1 MELLTYAFQSLQCN
15 VTYTFCKQQAIT
27 IIYNLQLSTIYTIH
41 TGKGEENNIKFENL
55 NFATVHLKRP
65 YNCGKN

>member
-15 VTYTFCKQQAIT
+15 VTPSANNKQ
-27 IIYNLQLSTIYTIH
+27 LQLSTIYTIH
-41 TGKGEENNIKFENL
+41 TSTSEENNIKFENL